1 MTTLAIVTAPAAM
14 GLDLH
19 HVNVGAIVGIAFLVL
34 IFRAWLGK

>member
-1 MTTLAIVTAPAAM
+1 VTALHALAAS

-19 HVNVGAIVGIAFLVL
+19 HINVGAVVGIAFLVL